1 MIVAKIDIIFV
12 PEPFFPE
19 RFIYLKFYYRTFRS
33 NDRILMEQFQVEL
46 FGLDAQMRIVISCAV
61 VVLAYLADFLCCKI
75 LIPLIRR
82 VADRTAFKWDNY
94 ITDSRVLHNIF
105 HLIPPVTFMVALPIL
120 FPEGGKWTVLLTKA
134 LSIYIIMVA
143 CSLGCAFVNSLYA
156 ISSES
161 DVLKDKPM
169 KGVYQMVKV
178 VLICVGA
185 ILVIGVLIEKD
196 FTSLLAGLGAS
207 AAVLMLVFKDTILGV
222 VAGIQLSAHDM
233 LRPGDWIMMDKN
245 GINGEVEEVTLNTV
259 KVRNW
264 DHSIVT
270 VPPYTLVSDS
280 FKNWRGMRESAG
292 RRVARAIRIDMNSIR
307 FCTAAETDRFSRQPW
322 FIRPDDDGPAV
333 NLHMF
338 REAVEYYLR
347 NRQDI
352 NPDLMILVRQ
362 LEPTPEGLPLQ
373 LYFFTRTR
381 AWAEHEHIAADILEH
396 IIAMM
401 PEFGLKVFQRPAGTD
416 LLSKS

>member
-1 MIVAKIDIIFV
+1 
-12 PEPFFPE
+12 
-19 RFIYLKFYYRTFRS
+19 
-33 NDRILMEQFQVEL
+33 MEQFQVEI

-264 DHSIVT
+264 DNTITT
-270 VPPYTLVSDS
+270 VPPYILVSDS

-292 RRVARAIRIDMNSIR
+292 RRVARAFRIDVNTIR
-307 FCTAAETDRFSRQPW
+307 FCTPEELSRFSGMEW
-322 FIRPDDDGPAV
+322 ASGFGTGEKIV
-333 NLHMF
+333 NLHLF
-338 REAVEYYLR
+338 RAAAEWYLR
-347 NRQDI
+347 SRPDI
-352 NPDLMILVRQ
+352 NSDLMLLVRQ
-362 LEPTPEGLPLQ
+362 LEPTSEGLPLQ
-373 LYFFTRTR
+373 LYFFTYTKI
-381 AWAEHEHIAADILEH
+381 WAEHENIASDVFEH
-396 IIAMM
+396 IIAML
-401 PEFGLKVFQRPAGTD
+401 PDFGLRIFQRPSGLDLERSDLAGD
-416 LLSKS
+416 GRDSLS